1 MSTCIFDFMIR
12 KYFSRD
18 KQTYFDRMYSALD
31 MFRETPLF
39 CIKKMQWPPS
49 STLVNVLVVV
59 SNFEAYFLRAMQL
72 FDKNSF
78 NTS

>member
-1 MSTCIFDFMIR
+1 
-12 KYFSRD
+12 
-18 KQTYFDRMYSALD
+18 

-59 SNFEAYFLRAMQL
+59 TNFEAYFICAMQL
-72 FDKNSF
+72 FDGNCF
-78 NTS
+78 ATL